1 MKGRTILV
9 VDDDP
14 AITEFLAQA
23 LTDEGYT
30 VLNARDWA
38 SLELARTEQP
48 QVILL
53 DVLMPV
59 LSGIEVSQ
67 RLRADPATA
76 HIPIIAMSA
85 HVRRPLPM
93 GLLVDD
99 WLSKPFTL
107 DQLYRVIARNR
118 YAWFGRS
125 EACLVPPAHHLAR
138 FLD

>member
-9 VDDDP
+9 VDDDQ
-14 AITEFLAQA
+14 AITQVLAYA
-23 LTDEGYT
+23 LTEEGYT
-30 VLNARDWA
+30 VLNAVDWA

-53 DVLMPV
+53 DVMMPV
-59 LSGIEVSQ
+59 LNGVEVSQ

-85 HVRRPLPM
+85 HVRGPLPP

-99 WLSKPFTL
+99 WLAKPFTL
-107 DQLYRVIARNR
+107 DQLYRVI
-118 YAWFGRS
+118 GRWEQS
-125 EACLVPPAHHLAR
+125 V
-138 FLD
+138 